1 MLKLS
6 NYYVL
11 LLVLMLTQACAIKD
25 PAMNAPAD
33 TASDRADS
41 KRYLTHPRLHAVMT
55 DRISVLLD
63 QMDTLMTDQN
73 RTEIELDQDRKYKAL
88 RIADSAAEL
97 QRSVDIILKIQPALD
112 LSEHQAPVFIKLT
125 NQLKQQGAELEQ
137 LALHN
142 QIDALKPAMQRTKN
156 TCMTCHSLFR
166 D

>member
-6 NYYVL
+6 NFIL
-11 LLVLMLTQACAIKD
+11 LLVLMLLSACV
-25 PAMNAPAD
+25 MN
-33 TASDRADS
+33 DS
-41 KRYLTHPRLHAVMT
+41 NRPDGKHNLAHPQLHAVMT
-55 DRISVLLD
+55 NRINVLLD

-97 QRSVDIILKIQPALD
+97 QRTVDIILKIQPTLD
-112 LSEHQAPVFIKLT
+112 LSEHQAPVFIKLAK
-125 NQLKQQGAELEQ
+125 QLKQQGAELEQ

-166 D
+166 DN